1 VSGCTDSF
9 QVVAKAIAGASSVAV
24 CAHVDPDGDAMGS
37 VLGLTAVLERLGKTV
52 VPLLANGSSA
62 PATYSFLPGAARLRS
77 PEGAPECDLFIALDA
92 PDPVRL
98 GTARDMASA
107 ARSLIVIDHH
117 PDNRCYGH
125 VNIVESEA
133 AATGEILW
141 RLLPSLEIAP
151 DVTIATCLFTALMTD
166 TGRFSYS
173 NTTPGAL
180 RSAAE
185 MIEAGA
191 NVSDL
196 FRHVYE
202 SRTPGALALVARTLS
217 RMTRV
222 NGDAVIYSW
231 ITPADFSETGA
242 LPEETENLIDEIRVV
257 RDVEAV
263 ALLKVGEGSVR
274 VSLRSKD
281 GHDVGAVARS
291 LGGGGHKAAAGF
303 TREGTLKSVLAE
315 LLPLL
320 PGGS

>member
-1 VSGCTDSF
+1 MKDCTDSF
-9 QVVAKAIAGASSVAV
+9 EVVAKAIAGASSVAI

-37 VLGLTAVLERLGKTV
+37 VLGLTAMLERLGKTV
-52 VPLLANGSSA
+52 VPLLADGSHA
-62 PATYSFLPGAARLRS
+62 PSTYSFLPGAERLRS
-77 PEGAPECDLFIALDA
+77 PEGAPVCDLFIALDA

-98 GTARDMASA
+98 GA
-107 ARSLIVIDHH
+107 AREMALAATLLVVIDHH

-125 VNIVESEA
+125 INLVESDA

-141 RLLPSLEIAP
+141 RMLPILGVKP

-191 NVSDL
+191 NVSDI

-231 ITPADFSETGA
+231 VTPEDFSETGA

-263 ALLKVGEGSVR
+263 ALIKTSADSVR
-274 VSLRSKD
+274 VSLRSKN

-303 TREGTLKSVLAE
+303 TREGTLESVLGE

>member
-1 VSGCTDSF
+1 MSGCTDSLE
-9 QVVAKAIAGASSVAV
+9 VVAKAIAEASSVAL

-37 VLGLTAVLERLGKTV
+37 VLGLTAVLDRLGKTA
-52 VPLLANGSSA
+52 VPLLATGSHA
-62 PATYSFLPGAARLRS
+62 PSTYSFLPGAERLHS
-77 PEGAPECDLFIALDA
+77 PDGAPSCDLFIALDA

-98 GTARDMASA
+98 GAASEIALA
-107 ARSLIVIDHH
+107 AESLVVIDHH
-117 PDNRCYGH
+117 PDNRCFGH
-125 VNIVESEA
+125 VNHVEAGA
-133 AATGEILW
+133 AATGEIIW
-141 RLLPSLEIAP
+141 RLLPFVGVEP
-151 DVTIATCLFTALMTD
+151 DETIATCLFTALMTD

-173 NTTPGAL
+173 NTTPDAL

-185 MIEAGA
+185 MVEAGA

-217 RMTRV
+217 RMTRA

-231 ITPADFSETGA
+231 VTPEDFVETGA

-263 ALLKVGEGSVR
+263 ALIKTSADSVR
-274 VSLRSKD
+274 VSLRSKN

-303 TREGTLKSVLAE
+303 TRAGTLESVLGE

>member
-1 VSGCTDSF
+1 MSACTDSF
-9 QVVAKAIAGASSVAV
+9 QVVAKAIAEASSVAI

-37 VLGLTAVLERLGKTV
+37 VLGLATILERLGKTV
-52 VPLLANGSSA
+52 VPLLANGSHA
-62 PATYSFLPGAARLRS
+62 PSTYAFLPGAERLSS
-77 PEGAPECDLFIALDA
+77 PEAAPACDLFIALDA
-92 PDPVRL
+92 PDPMRL
-98 GTARDMASA
+98 GAARDMALA
-107 ARSLIVIDHH
+107 APSLIVIDHH

-125 VNIVESEA
+125 INLVESDA

-141 RLLPSLEIAP
+141 RMLPSLGIAA
-151 DVTIATCLFTALMTD
+151 DETIAACLFTALMTD

-173 NTTPGAL
+173 NTSPGAL

-217 RMTRV
+217 RMTRA
-222 NGDAVIYSW
+222 NDDAVIYSW
-231 ITPADFSETGA
+231 VTPEDFSETGA

-263 ALLKVGEGSVR
+263 ALIKIGDGSVR
-274 VSLRSKD
+274 VSLRSKN
-281 GHDVGAVARS
+281 GYDVGTVASS

-303 TREGTLKSVLAE
+303 TREGTLESILGE

>member
-1 VSGCTDSF
+1 MTGSVDSF
-9 QVVAKAIAGASSVAV
+9 EVIAKAIAGASSVAI

-37 VLGLTAVLERLGKTV
+37 VLGLSAMLERLGKTV

-62 PATYSFLPGAARLRS
+62 PSTYAFLPGADKLR
-77 PEGAPECDLFIALDA
+77 APGNAPACDLFIALDA

-98 GTARDMASA
+98 GDAREAALASH
-107 ARSLIVIDHH
+107 SLIVIDHH

-125 VNIVESEA
+125 INLVDPAA
-133 AATGEILW
+133 AATGEMLW
-141 RLLPSLEIAP
+141 RLLPALGLAP
-151 DVTIATCLFTALMTD
+151 DATIATCLFTALMTD

-173 NTTPGAL
+173 NTTPDAL

-191 NVSDL
+191 NVADL
-196 FRHVYE
+196 FRQVYE

-217 RMTRV
+217 RMTRAN
-222 NGDAVIYSW
+222 NGAVIYSW
-231 ITPADFSETGA
+231 VTPEDFTETGA

-257 RDVEAV
+257 RDIEAV
-263 ALLKVGEGSVR
+263 ALLKVGENSVR
-274 VSLRSKD
+274 VSLRSKN
-281 GHDVGAVARS
+281 GHDVGAVARTF
-291 LGGGGHKAAAGF
+291 GGGGHRAAAGF
-303 TREGTLKSVLAE
+303 THEGTLESVLAE